1 MNKFGR
7 PKEEDFQTVC
17 EVIEKMVEGSPGLIS
32 TRNQEG
38 NDFHVQFQLTGL
50 PVAGHFVARDAEME
64 KMEERLL
71 PTKAPDQ
78 QKIYVLHGLGGIG
91 KTQLA
96 IAYARNHQDTYSAI
110 VWVNGRSRDTV
121 VQSLAAF
128 GRRASVAG
136 VSQSTTGMTQQ
147 APDMNAEADAVLRWL
162 GLGKNSRWLMIFD
175 NVDRDVPNDEDG
187 QAYNVRSFLPAADHG
202 SILITTRLP
211 SLGELGKS
219 IEVTRLGN
227 DQALEL
233 LSDRSGLHRSLSD
246 MNKLFERLGNLPLAL
261 VQAGTY
267 MRETQTSCSK
277 YLDLYQKSWTDL
289 VAETPRLRD
298 YENGSIQTTWIISYN
313 RIRHSNPTAGK
324 LLQRWAY
331 LARQDVWYELFL
343 PGSAVCLECEWLQKL
358 AQSEIG
364 FKSVIRSLLAYSLIE
379 AQQHTESYSIHPVV
393 HDWCAETISDGND
406 DLKTIAL
413 TIVGE
418 AVPEYSKTAYWLFQQ
433 RLLPHVDRCLR
444 QIGDSDLHSRL
455 GDVKACTI
463 FHNLGI
469 LYHDQGKS
477 AEAEKMYQWALDGKE
492 KAWGNPNHPSTL
504 DTVNNLGNLY
514 HRQDKY
520 TEAEEMYQRALDG
533 YTKALGPNHP
543 STLETTH
550 NLGTLYYRQ
559 GNFTGAEKAYQRA
572 LDGYTK
578 ALGPNCP
585 SIFKTVNNLGVL
597 YTKQGKFTEA
607 KKMYERALDGFTKKA
622 RQAYRGK
629 EDVTAGPGW
638 THESIRS

>member
-1 MNKFGR
+1 MH
-7 PKEEDFQTVC
+7 
-17 EVIEKMVEGSPGLIS
+17 LL
-32 TRNQEG
+32 EG

-233 LSDRSGLHRSLSD
+233 LSDRSGLHRSLS
-246 MNKLFERLGNLPLAL
+246 
-261 VQAGTY
+261 GT
-267 MRETQTSCSK
+267 
-277 YLDLYQKSWTDL
+277 
-289 VAETPRLRD
+289 RD
-298 YENGSIQTTWIISYN
+298 PSYWN
-313 RIRHSNPTAGK
+313 A
-324 LLQRWAY
+324 
-331 LARQDVWYELFL
+331 
-343 PGSAVCLECEWLQKL
+343 
-358 AQSEIG
+358 
-364 FKSVIRSLLAYSLIE
+364 
-379 AQQHTESYSIHPVV
+379 
-393 HDWCAETISDGND
+393 
-406 DLKTIAL
+406 
-413 TIVGE
+413 
-418 AVPEYSKTAYWLFQQ
+418 TAY
-433 RLLPHVDRCLR
+433 PD
-444 QIGDSDLHSRL
+444 
-455 GDVKACTI
+455 
-463 FHNLGI
+463 
-469 LYHDQGKS
+469 
-477 AEAEKMYQWALDGKE
+477 
-492 KAWGNPNHPSTL
+492 
-504 DTVNNLGNLY
+504 
-514 HRQDKY
+514 
-520 TEAEEMYQRALDG
+520 
-533 YTKALGPNHP
+533 
-543 STLETTH
+543 
-550 NLGTLYYRQ
+550 
-559 GNFTGAEKAYQRA
+559 
-572 LDGYTK
+572 
-578 ALGPNCP
+578 
-585 SIFKTVNNLGVL
+585 
-597 YTKQGKFTEA
+597 
-607 KKMYERALDGFTKKA
+607 
-622 RQAYRGK
+622 
-629 EDVTAGPGW
+629 
-638 THESIRS
+638 